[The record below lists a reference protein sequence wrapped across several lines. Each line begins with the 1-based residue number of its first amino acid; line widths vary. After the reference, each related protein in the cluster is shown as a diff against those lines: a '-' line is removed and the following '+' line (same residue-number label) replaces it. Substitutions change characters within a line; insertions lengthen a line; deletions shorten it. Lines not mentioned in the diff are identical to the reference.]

1 MFDITGLNTN
11 RFFRCFTPTQPKI
24 NGVVGKPR
32 FCNPLRYSL
41 FFTKCLNKSGI
52 SSVFCLLR
60 PIGPNAIFRAVPLV
74 VVNSF
79 NAKPFWTLPHICQEI
94 FKVHPSGANRN
105 ASASVILV
113 RFASLAST
121 SFFNTLPY
129 LVGRSTFP
137 TQSVSM
143 RKTWVL

>member
-1 MFDITGLNTN
+1 MFALDGLNTN
-11 RFFRCFTPTQPKI
+11 RFFRCFAPTQPKI
-24 NGVVGKPR
+24 NGVIGKPS

-41 FFTKCLNKSGI
+41 FFTKCFNKFSI
-52 SSVFCLLR
+52 SSVFRLLR
-60 PIGPNAIFRAVPLV
+60 PIGPNAVFRVVPLV

-79 NAKPFWTLPHICQEI
+79 NTKPFWAFSHICQEI
-94 FKVHPSGANRN
+94 FKLHPLGANRN

-129 LVGRSTFP
+129 LVGRSTFS